1 MRDAARL
8 RSSLDKVFHQAS
20 VWNATLRIRCS
31 TGLRVAQHVGSF
43 FERSPTD
50 VDLPV
55 VPPTASL
62 LALLSHAG
70 SPLTEREPSSIQ
82 VAILHTT
89 RAGERRVR
97 VLNLRLGVT
106 SLIGNVFRYADPDAV
121 VGILAK
127 EGVGRMESRTLPE
140 VRDEMQRRAVKI
152 LTSYRRNCALG
163 APHGQVR
170 APRSLLVP
178 GLSTAVTRADHCRL
192 LVRRT
197 RSSCSR
203 RALRSC
209 RSSSSRCSSLSRS
222 SRRPSRPTSVSSTG
236 GSSRRRRRVRS

>member
-1 MRDAARL
+1 MAKSALNGALASTFGSPRVATPMSRQWVRVLREPVEPSAQSLTSMPLRLGIMSELTGGETFYLPRFDPVRDAARL
-8 RSSLDKVFHQAS
+8 RSSLCKVLHQSS

-31 TGLRVAQHVGSF
+31 TGLRVARHVGSF

-50 VDLPV
+50 VDLPA

-62 LALLSHAG
+62 LALLAHSG
-70 SPLTEREPSSIQ
+70 SPLTEREPASIQ

-121 VGILAK
+121 IGILAK
-127 EGVGRMESRTLPE
+127 EGMGRMESKTLPE
-140 VRDEMQRRAVKI
+140 VRDDLQRRAVKI

-163 APHGQVR
+163 APLGQ
-170 APRSLLVP
+170 
-178 GLSTAVTRADHCRL
+178 
-192 LVRRT
+192 
-197 RSSCSR
+197 
-203 RALRSC
+203 
-209 RSSSSRCSSLSRS
+209 
-222 SRRPSRPTSVSSTG
+222 VSST
-236 GSSRRRRRVRS
+236 SVPEARR